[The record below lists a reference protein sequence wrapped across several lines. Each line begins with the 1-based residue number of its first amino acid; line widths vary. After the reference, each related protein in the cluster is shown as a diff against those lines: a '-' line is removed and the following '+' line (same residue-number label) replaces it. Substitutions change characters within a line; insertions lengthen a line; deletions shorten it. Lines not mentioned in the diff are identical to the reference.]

1 MNIRL
6 VTLHLLGNF
15 SVARGGGEGG
25 GGRFFGW
32 FLVTRYCNKYLY
44 LHHVQEALQIPN
56 DFWFKSCSLEMRKCQ

>member
-15 SVARGGGEGG
+15 SVARGGGRGG
-25 GGRFFGW
+25 GFFGG
-32 FLVTRYCNKYLY
+32 FLVTRYCTKYLY